1 MGGGFS
7 ALTLYL
13 IRRLLTFAA
22 TLLLAALVI
31 FILLDLLPGDPAR
44 FVLGI
49 NASEASVAALR
60 HQMGLDAPAH
70 ERFMGWIIGM
80 VQGDFGISV
89 TQRADIGRLIAERM
103 AVTLPLTMMA
113 MILSIAIGL
122 PLGILAAMRRGKAT
136 DTGLMILAQTGIAIP
151 NFWFGMLLT
160 LVFAVT
166 LRWLPTGGFT
176 PWHEDP
182 IAAFRGLILP
192 GLALALPQA
201 SILARV
207 MRTALVDV
215 TGQDFIRTARAKGLT
230 RAEAIWRHGIRNA
243 MLPVLTILGLQFAFL
258 IAGTIIVENVFY
270 LPGLGRLIFTAIS
283 ERDLVLVRGATIIL
297 VLVVTA
303 TMFITDLLYA
313 LVDPRLRKSE
323 T

>member
-1 MGGGFS
+1 M
-7 ALTLYL
+7 TLYL
-13 IRRLLTFAA
+13 LRRLLTFAA
-22 TLLLAALVI
+22 TLFLAALVI

-70 ERFMGWIIGM
+70 ERFMSWIIGM
-80 VQGDFGISV
+80 MQGDFGTSV
-89 TQRADIGRLIAERM
+89 TQRADIGRLIAGRM
-103 AVTLPLTMMA
+103 AVTMPLTMMA

-160 LVFAVT
+160 LVFAVS

-201 SILARV
+201 SILARI

-283 ERDLVLVRGATIIL
+283 ERDLVLVRSATVVL
-297 VLVVTA
+297 VLAVTA

-313 LVDPRLRKSE
+313 LVDPRLRRSE
-323 T
+323 A